1 MIGPET
7 MRLSIQ
13 ACMAVPAS
21 GAALEKRVRVLEERF
36 CNTANAKVIRL

>member
-1 MIGPET
+1 

-13 ACMAVPAS
+13 ACMAMPAN

-36 CNTANAKVIRL
+36 CNTANARAVREIVVG